1 LIQRT
6 RANKIARAYKTP
18 VMLRAGRKVLIEAQL
33 IDEPPS
39 AGTTERLVVIFL
51 ILILVVLSVDG

>member
-1 LIQRT
+1 
-6 RANKIARAYKTP
+6 
-18 VMLRAGRKVLIEAQL
+18 MLRAGRKVLIEAQL